1 MVHHRGREQLVP
13 AVRSGG
19 QKGSC
24 GAFLERGRVPR
35 ECGGQQDLEGDAHSV
50 SRCGGLLL
58 VCTLGGLEQLRRRP
72 PPAAETGSRSRGSG
86 RRGGGPLKGR
96 TPMRE
101 PQPARRRRS
110 AGTNSPVD
118 CWLARGRV
126 PGECGGQQGLTG
138 GSLTESVGLLFCCY
152 SPGRR
157 VGAPSGT
164 RTAAEATAVCG
175 GNREPK
181 QGQRSQRRRPAQGA
195 PDDAGTATR
204 TVPAVRS
211 GGQKGSCAAMR
222 GSACKVWSSRW
233 PASFFQRSLPV
244 RRRSMRGAV
253 PSRRCGRMSAPWRS
267 TFWCWSGQSRAA
279 TRSSR
284 RSWGCKSL
292 AVCGHFV
299 V

>member
-1 MVHHRGREQLVP
+1 MHHRGREQLVP

-24 GAFLERGRVPR
+24 GAFLERGRVPG

-50 SRCGGLLL
+50 SRHGDLLL

-126 PGECGGQQGLTG
+126 PGGMWRSAGPDG

-152 SPGRR
+152 K
-157 VGAPSGT
+157 GAGAAPHGTLQSGT
-164 RTAAEATAVCG
+164 DHVI
-175 GNREPK
+175 
-181 QGQRSQRRRPAQGA
+181 
-195 PDDAGTATR
+195 
-204 TVPAVRS
+204 
-211 GGQKGSCAAMR
+211 
-222 GSACKVWSSRW
+222 
-233 PASFFQRSLPV
+233 F
-244 RRRSMRGAV
+244 RRRSFRNKTPALFALLKGAHH
-253 PSRRCGRMSAPWRS
+253 
-267 TFWCWSGQSRAA
+267 Q
-279 TRSSR
+279 
-284 RSWGCKSL
+284 
-292 AVCGHFV
+292 
-299 V
+299 